1 MSAEQED
8 IIIDRVSD
16 MDDAEDQLLAEEKVD
31 KEATEEVAETEE
43 DIPTQGRY
51 FTSQKQ
57 LDAAVKNC
65 QASPAATAS

>member
-31 KEATEEVAETEE
+31 KEATEEVAEVEE
-43 DIPTQGRY
+43 DFP
-51 FTSQKQ
+51 
-57 LDAAVKNC
+57 N
-65 QASPAATAS
+65 